1 MSSPPDWSQF
11 TLRIHIAKDMEDVYK
26 AWASPAQL
34 TTWFLDEADYFT
46 PAGKPR
52 DPWQLY
58 EKGDSFHWKWHNWN
72 SIEKGS
78 VLEAN
83 GRDFLSFSFM
93 EEGQVHIRLHPIQ
106 DKTLL
111 ELTQLHIP
119 LDDQSKMNV
128 YCGCTR
134 GWSFWMVNLKA
145 WLEHKV
151 LLNDTNLESNDP
163 TLKEFVN
170 S

>member
-1 MSSPPDWSQF
+1 MNPPSDWTQF
-11 TLRIHIAKDMEDVYK
+11 TLKIHIAKNLEDVYK
-26 AWASPAQL
+26 AWATPAQL
-34 TTWFLDEADYFT
+34 TTWFLDEADYFK
-46 PAGKPR
+46 ADGSPR

-58 EKGDSFHWKWHNWN
+58 EAGDEFHWKWYNWDT
-72 SIEKGS
+72 IEKGK

-83 GRDFLSFSFM
+83 GTDLLKFSFMGEGEVHLSFSKT
-93 EEGQVHIRLHPIQ
+93 Q

-111 ELTQLHIP
+111 ELTQLRIP
-119 LDDQSKMNV
+119 TDDKSKMDI

-134 GWSFWMVNLKA
+134 GWSFWMINLKA

-151 LLNDTNLESNDP
+151 LLNDTNLDSEDP
-163 TLKEFVN
+163 SLSQFVN

>member
-1 MSSPPDWSQF
+1 MNPSPDWTQF
-11 TLRIHIAKDMEDVYK
+11 TLRIHIAKRMEEVYK

-34 TTWFLDEADYFT
+34 TTWFLDEADYFK
-46 PAGKPR
+46 PDGSPR
-52 DPWQLY
+52 DPWQLF
-58 EKGDSFHWKWHNWN
+58 EKEDSFQWKWHNWDAV
-72 SIEKGS
+72 EKGS

-83 GRDFLSFSFM
+83 GTDFLSFSFM
-93 EEGQVHIRLHPIQ
+93 GEGKVDIQLRTVQ

-111 ELTQLHIP
+111 ELTQSHIP
-119 LDDQSKMNV
+119 VDDKSKMDI

-151 LLNDTNLESNDP
+151 LLNDTDIDP
-163 TLKEFVN
+163 EDETLKEFVN